1 MTPPPGSW
9 GPSPEVLFRARWHAA
24 RLVGGMRGRMTQ
36 PERSGGSRLGMGLV
50 EVLVAMSLALLLIVG
65 AAEML
70 TLAIGAKRKGDITAA
85 LVHALADRL
94 ETLKSRPFDDPSL
107 AAGEYAAA
115 GRVEPGACLIAEAW
129 RIEDDG
135 EGAKRISLKVRYAGR
150 PGPETTAVAIVLRD
164 LGFGP

>member
-1 MTPPPGSW
+1 
-9 GPSPEVLFRARWHAA
+9 
-24 RLVGGMRGRMTQ
+24 
-36 PERSGGSRLGMGLV
+36 MGLV
-50 EVLVAMSLALLLIVG
+50 EVLVAMSLAFILIVG

-70 TLAIGAKRKGDITAA
+70 TLAIGAKRRGDITAA

-135 EGAKRISLKVRYAGR
+135 NGAKRIRIRVRYAGR
-150 PGPETTAVAIVLRD
+150 PGPETRAVAFVLRD